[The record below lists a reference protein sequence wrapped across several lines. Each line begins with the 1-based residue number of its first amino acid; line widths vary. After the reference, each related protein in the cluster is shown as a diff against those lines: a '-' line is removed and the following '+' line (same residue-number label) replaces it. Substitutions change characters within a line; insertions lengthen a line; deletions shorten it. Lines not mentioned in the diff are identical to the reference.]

1 MNLPDINFWLALTF
15 SSHFHHPAATAWMN
29 SAGRQSCY
37 FCRVTQL
44 GFLRLL
50 TNRKAF
56 PVDAVSMNEAWRVYE
71 ELLNDERVSFAEEPI
86 DIEVAWR
93 AFTRHRSFSTNVWA
107 DACLAA
113 FAVIRNNLRLRPYHV
128 R

>member
-1 MNLPDINFWLALTF
+1 M
-15 SSHFHHPAATAWMN
+15 S
-29 SAGRQSCY
+29 
-37 FCRVTQL
+37 
-44 GFLRLL
+44 
-50 TNRKAF
+50 
-56 PVDAVSMNEAWRVYE
+56 EAWRVYE

-107 DACLAA
+107 DAYLAA
-113 FAVIRNNLRLRPYHV
+113 FAVIRNNLRLRPHHV